1 MQATVL
7 SSTLQG
13 IDGLLVEV
21 EVDLGLG
28 GLARFADRRPGRPAR

>member
-21 EVDLGLG
+21 EVDLGPG
-28 GLARFADRRPGRPAR
+28 VARFSSSACRRAR